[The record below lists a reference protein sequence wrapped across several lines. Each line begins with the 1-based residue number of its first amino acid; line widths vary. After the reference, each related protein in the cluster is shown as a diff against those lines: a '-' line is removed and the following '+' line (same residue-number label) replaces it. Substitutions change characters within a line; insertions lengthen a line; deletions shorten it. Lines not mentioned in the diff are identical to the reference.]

1 MTSTTCHPAQLVDG
15 AFAALNSDDPA
26 LTVTALEVAVDDLA
40 EQLNAAV
47 AEISALPADT
57 YSDDERAAYTRD
69 AMAAHLQRVTELEA
83 SPVAFLGLAGY
94 AEVTRR
100 AKQRTDQARARAAQ
114 ERWDAAQAAEAA
126 ARADAAREAR
136 RARDAHTARVR
147 RAARFGYL
155 PQASGLQ
162 LGVDFAAMAAAD
174 DQYAVDVRG
183 DLALAGLL

>member
-126 ARADAAREAR
+126 ARADAAREA
-136 RARDAHTARVR
+136 AHTARVR